1 MAIQQSETA
10 RRVSEA
16 GAVSLTR
23 GRKDVLRRKIFA
35 YVILAIFGFL
45 AFAPFYYM
53 FLLSLDAKAGYE
65 ALNWPP
71 KLVPSWKW
79 ENYSNA
85 LAAMPFGRFF
95 VNTFIITFLS
105 VTGAVIT
112 SAAAGYVF
120 ARVRLKGKNVL
131 FIIMLATLM
140 VPPQVTLIP
149 QFILFKNLGWI
160 NHSFWLPLWVPNWTG
175 QAFAIFL
182 YRQYFMTLPTE
193 LEDAARIDGASPL
206 RIFLQI
212 FVPLSKPIIATVAII
227 VFVGSWGDLLNPII
241 YIRDQDLFTIS
252 VGLAFFRSFTGINI
266 TALMSVGMLAV
277 MPPIVMFML
286 MQGYFVRGV
295 VLTGLKQ

>member
-1 MAIQQSETA
+1 MAIQQSEAA
-10 RRVSEA
+10 RRVAEA
-16 GAVSLTR
+16 GTVTVSR
-23 GRKDVLRRKIFA
+23 GRKDVTRRKIAA
-35 YVILAIFGFL
+35 YVVLSVFGLL
-45 AFAPFYYM
+45 AFLPFYYM
-53 FLLSLDAKAGYE
+53 LLLSLDAKAGYE
-65 ALNWPP
+65 SLDWPP
-71 KLVPSWKW
+71 KMIPSWRW
-79 ENYSNA
+79 QNYTDA
-85 LAAMPFGRFF
+85 LSVMPFGRFF
-95 VNTFIITFLS
+95 LNTFIITFLS
-105 VTGAVIT
+105 VTGAVIS

-149 QFILFKNLGWI
+149 QFILFKHLN
-160 NHSFWLPLWVPNWTG
+160 WLNTWFPLWVPNWTG

-193 LEDAARIDGASPL
+193 LEDSARIDGATPL

-241 YIRDQDLFTIS
+241 YLRDQELYTIS
-252 VGLAFFRSFTGINI
+252 VGLAFFRGQSGVNI